1 MTAQE
6 FFDTLPTKV
15 DPAKIAGLNNT
26 YAFDVK
32 GVGAWT
38 VTVSDGVVS
47 VADGKHDADCTI
59 SASED
64 TLLKIV
70 ERQGESRDGV
80 RDGQAQD
87 RRRHGS
93 RAQAAEA
100 LLDEVELHA
109 VYLAVRL
116 LVVWGVNVLWR

>member
-6 FFDTLPTKV
+6 FFDSLPAKV

-70 ERQGESRDGV
+70 SGKANPAMAYAMGKLKIDGDMGV
-80 RDGQAQD
+80 
-87 RRRHGS
+87 
-93 RAQAAEA
+93 A
-100 LLDEVELHA
+100 LKLQKLF
-109 VYLAVRL
+109 
-116 LVVWGVNVLWR
+116 